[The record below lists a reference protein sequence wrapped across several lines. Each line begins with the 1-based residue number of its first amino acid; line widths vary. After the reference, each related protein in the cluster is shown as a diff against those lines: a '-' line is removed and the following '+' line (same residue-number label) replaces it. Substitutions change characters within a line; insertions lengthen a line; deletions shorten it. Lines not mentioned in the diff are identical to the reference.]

1 MKIILPTLK
10 ERNRYIVYEVKGN
23 KNFIEIKKELRKSM
37 LHFLGEFEY
46 AKANILI
53 LDDFKKNRG
62 IIKLSHKYVD
72 KARVAL
78 MLIKKFVVETKGVSG
93 TIKKARL
100 KFIGG
105 N

>member
-46 AKANILI
+46 A
-53 LDDFKKNRG
+53 R
-62 IIKLSHKYVD
+62 
-72 KARVAL
+72 
-78 MLIKKFVVETKGVSG
+78 
-93 TIKKARL
+93 
-100 KFIGG
+100 
-105 N
+105 